1 MSLKEAGHSALREGS
16 WKYCAWGG
24 SSPGPTTNTPQVQL
38 LSDLS
43 NIIPGNYGVITNS
56 LWSYN
61 EF

>member
-38 LSDLS
+38 LSDLH
-43 NIIPGNYGVITNS
+43 TK
-56 LWSYN
+56 LWSSYGSILQ
-61 EF
+61 FLIPQ